1 MRRPHKL
8 LFTTKEK
15 STRALISD
23 VLGIISAVS
32 AVWMIVAAYRNG
44 GQAEVR
50 YGAVLFLCMIFSLG
64 GLILAILSLR
74 EQDKIYG
81 FSYFG
86 IVLNALI
93 LIFIFVLVNM
103 ALV

>member
-32 AVWMIVAAYRNG
+32 CIWMIVAAYRNG
-44 GQAEVR
+44 GQAEVQ
-50 YGAVLFLCMIFSLG
+50 YGAVLFLCMLFSLA
-64 GLILAILSLR
+64 GLIVAILSLR

-86 IVLNALI
+86 IALNTVVLVF
-93 LIFIFVLVNM
+93 IFILVNM